1 MSLQVG
7 LNKAVEAATPL
18 LVRAR
23 AEYDGLTKATTDARS
38 KLEATMSLLDKARG
52 EYEELIKRIR
62 VDHQPPNP

>member
-1 MSLQVG
+1 MSQQVG

-38 KLEATMSLLDKARG
+38 KLEATTPLLDEARR
-52 EYEELIKRIR
+52 EYEELTERILL
-62 VDHQPPNP
+62 HQPPY